1 MCYMGI
7 GDTYTAAH
15 KDLCASSGHNL
26 MCFSENNGASFW
38 FMTAAD
44 DAPIVAQYFHDK
56 LNQELDWET
65 HVTTLEE
72 WGNAKFD
79 VYVTEQKVGDLVL
92 VPPRSVHQ
100 VVNRGGLA
108 MKTSWS
114 RMTLTNLKI
123 AMRNELP
130 IYRRYASQF

>member
-1 MCYMGI
+1 
-7 GDTYTAAH
+7 
-15 KDLCASSGHNL
+15 
-26 MCFSENNGASFW
+26 MCFSENDGSSFW
-38 FMTAAD
+38 FMTKSAA
-44 DAPIVAQYFHDK
+44 APQVAEYFQK
-56 LNQELDWET
+56 GLGQELDWET

-114 RMTLTNLKI
+114 RMTHTNLKI